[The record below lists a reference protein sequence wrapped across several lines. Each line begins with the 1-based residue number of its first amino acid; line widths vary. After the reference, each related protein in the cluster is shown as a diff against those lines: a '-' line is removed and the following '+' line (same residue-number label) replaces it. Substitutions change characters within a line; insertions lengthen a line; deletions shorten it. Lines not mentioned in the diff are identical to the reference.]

1 MRQAGVMI
9 QVTAEPLDLL
19 RRRTSVKWRMFPEDV
34 LPLFVAEMDYPLAP
48 AVSAAMIER
57 IQASDTG
64 YVADDL
70 TMGPAFS
77 RFAADR
83 WGWRVDPLNVRT
95 TTDVSVA
102 IAESLR
108 VAIRPGD
115 GVIITPPVYPPF
127 FDLIPEAGGVV
138 VEVPL
143 LPPSAPGADSGD
155 GRPAADVG
163 GTRSAPGSDAWRL
176 DLAGIERAFAAGARA
191 MLLCHPHNPLGLVH
205 TREQLVA
212 LATLAE
218 RFDAIVVSD
227 EIHSPLV
234 HRGVDFAPFLSVSD
248 AARRHG
254 ICTASASK
262 AFNLAGVKCAVMV
275 ADSAPM
281 VALLDGMPD
290 EVGYRTSILG
300 TAASIAGF
308 DQSRDWLDAVV
319 ADIERSSALLG
330 TLLAEHLPSV
340 GFRPPRAGYLAWLDF
355 RGASPSWGED
365 PSIRALDVAR
375 VALNPGPT
383 FGHAGIGHARLNL
396 ACSSEVLTEAVLRLA
411 AADILS

>member
-1 MRQAGVMI
+1 MRQAGLMI
-9 QVTAEPLDLL
+9 QVTADPLDLL

-64 YVADDL
+64 YVADDR

-83 WGWRVDPLNVRT
+83 WGWRVDPLNVRS

-108 VAIRPGD
+108 VAIRAGD

-127 FDLIPEAGGVV
+127 FDLVPEAGGVV

-143 LPPSAPGADSGD
+143 LEPSAPGA
-155 GRPAADVG
+155 
-163 GTRSAPGSDAWRL
+163 DAWRL

-212 LATLAE
+212 LAALAE

-281 VALLDGMPD
+281 VALLDSMPD

-300 TAASIAGF
+300 TAASSAGF

-330 TLLAEHLPSV
+330 TLLAEHLPGV

-396 ACSSEVLTEAVLRLA
+396 ACSDEVLTEAVLRLA
-411 AADILS
+411 AADIRC